1 MYYYRIV
8 ELEKKILQMDQE
20 IQQIAQSEPYAE
32 PVGRLRCFRGID
44 WLVALARV
52 CEIGSYLCTSPTGS
66 ARKLQPSISNSPR
79 ISATRARQ

>member
-8 ELEKKILQMDQE
+8 ELEEKLLQMDQE

-66 ARKLQPSISNSPR
+66 AVPDDAQTLRCQET
-79 ISATRARQ
+79 ATIN